1 MKKMPRWQRPAAETG
16 MAMRR
21 ARAAGVLYYD
31 ASRIMPIS
39 RNETQCLVWVF
50 YESQFAHK

>member
-1 MKKMPRWQRPAAETG
+1 MKKMPRWRKPAAETG

-31 ASRIMPIS
+31 PSRIMPIS
-39 RNETQCLVWVF
+39 RNETKCLVWVF